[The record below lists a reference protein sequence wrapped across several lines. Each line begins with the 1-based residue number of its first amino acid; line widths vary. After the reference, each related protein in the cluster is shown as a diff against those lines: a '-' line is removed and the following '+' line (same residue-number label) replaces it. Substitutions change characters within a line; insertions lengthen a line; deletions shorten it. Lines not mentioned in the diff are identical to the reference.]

1 MTAIEAQLTGK
12 CKDVLVHAAT
22 GFGET
27 AIAAG
32 PHVHEKSKGR
42 FTLMV
47 SPLISLQED
56 QVCTV
61 HLQRFR
67 IEGCIGRLFQE
78 RVYARGWW
86 LHTTDHGGMSCLAVL
101 CCSKE
106 HRQDINGGN

>member
-67 IEGCIGRLFQE
+67 
-78 RVYARGWW
+78 
-86 LHTTDHGGMSCLAVL
+86 
-101 CCSKE
+101 
-106 HRQDINGGN
+106 N